1 MFCKRVALLPYS
13 AFDLK
18 RLIKIIFICALVV
31 AIFAM
36 EVKAQPSSAPEKSAG
51 ATVTAPAKATP
62 EGSKPLVSEAPPT
75 LFHIGPLPVTNSMI
89 YTWVVG
95 VVIFAIV
102 RTGTRNMKEVP
113 SGVQNFLEAT
123 VEGLEDL
130 AAGVLEPK
138 VARWVF
144 PLAATFFIFILTSN
158 LMGLLPGVGSIGF
171 GELDKTSHLPRALIH
186 AEAPLFRPPTSDA
199 NMTVVMASLF
209 LIMSFFWSF
218 RYNGF
223 LGFFKHI
230 FGVKVETNKWSF
242 PPMLVL
248 FLFIGVMELISI
260 ILVRPVALAMRLYGN
275 ILGGE
280 SVMSLMLTTT
290 PLGIGA
296 LPFYFM
302 ELFVAVVQAL
312 VFALLSIAFVGT
324 MCTHADEEHGH

>member
-1 MFCKRVALLPYS
+1 
-13 AFDLK
+13 
-18 RLIKIIFICALVV
+18 
-31 AIFAM
+31 M
-36 EVKAQPSSAPEKSAG
+36 EVKAQPSATPEKSAG
-51 ATVTAPAKATP
+51 ATMTAPAKAKAG
-62 EGSKPLVSEAPPT
+62 GSKPLVSEAPPT
-75 LFHIGPLPVTNSMI
+75 LFHVGPLPVTNSMI

-95 VVIFAIV
+95 GVIFATV
-102 RTGTRNMKEVP
+102 RLGTRKMKEVP

-123 VEGLEDL
+123 VEGLEDM

-144 PLAATFFIFILTSN
+144 PLASTFFIFILTSN
-158 LMGLLPGVGSIGF
+158 LMGLLPGVGSIGY
-171 GELDKTSHLPRALIH
+171 GEPDKASFLPFALAH
-186 AEAPLFRPPTSDA
+186 AAAPLFRAPTSDA

-209 LIMSFFWSF
+209 LIMSFFWAF

-223 LGFFKHI
+223 FSFFKHI

-242 PPMLVL
+242 LPLLVL

-280 SVMSLMLTTT
+280 SVISLMLTTT

-296 LPFYFM
+296 LPFYFL
-302 ELFVAVVQAL
+302 ELFIGVVQAL

-324 MCTHADEEHGH
+324 MCTHADEEHNH

>member
-1 MFCKRVALLPYS
+1 MGFFALRGFEVKRS
-13 AFDLK
+13 
-18 RLIKIIFICALVV
+18 IKIIFICALAV
-31 AIFAM
+31 AIFAIAM
-36 EVKAQPSSAPEKSAG
+36 KAEPSAVLEKGAG
-51 ATVTAPAKATP
+51 VTTAAPAKATA
-62 EGSKPLVSEAPPT
+62 EASKPLVSEAPPI
-75 LFHIGPLPVTNSMI
+75 LFHLGPLPVTNSMI

-95 VVIFAIV
+95 AVIFVIV
-102 RTGTRNMKEVP
+102 RLGTRRMKEVP
-113 SGVQNFLEAT
+113 AGVQNFLEAT

-158 LMGLLPGVGSIGF
+158 LMGLLPGVGSIGY
-171 GELDKTSHLPRALIH
+171 GEPDKASVMPFALAH
-186 AEAPLFRPPTSDA
+186 AESPLFRPPTSDA

-209 LIMSFFWSF
+209 LIMCLFWSF

-223 LGFFKHI
+223 FGFFKHI

-280 SVMSLMLTTT
+280 SVMALMLTHT

-312 VFALLSIAFVGT
+312 VFALLTIAFVGT
-324 MCTHADEEHGH
+324 MCGHADEEHGH